1 MDRPVDTVMMI
12 NTESALPSYGTLACP
27 RCNKKLLQRIVRG
40 DIRCVEC
47 ETTFELELFDPPQRR
62 AVTQLRLEE
71 IAEARPVC
79 GNHARNVA
87 SESCSRC
94 GMFICSV
101 CAISSDGTTFCPACY
116 ERLSAEGALES
127 TRTRF
132 RDASGLALA
141 LAIGGV
147 MLWFLA
153 PLFGLGAVVYG
164 IRAIRQSRELQT
176 GNGCAIAFAIIAG
189 LAEIGAGVFLILALF
204 GGFK

>member
-1 MDRPVDTVMMI
+1 MTIGPEAT
-12 NTESALPSYGTLACP
+12 PSYGTLACP
-27 RCNKKLLQRIVRG
+27 RCNRKLHQRIVSG
-40 DIRCVEC
+40 ESRCGEC
-47 ETTFELELFDPPQRR
+47 DTTFELQLFDPPQRR

-71 IAEARPVC
+71 IADVRPVC

-87 SESCSRC
+87 TESCSRC
-94 GMFICSV
+94 GMFICNV
-101 CAISSDGTTFCPACY
+101 CAISSDGTTFCPTCY

-141 LAIGGV
+141 FAIGGV

-164 IRAIRQSRELQT
+164 VRAIRQSRELQT
-176 GNGCAIAFAIIAG
+176 GSGCAIAFAIIVG
-189 LAEIGAGVFLILALF
+189 LAEIGAGFFLLLALF
-204 GGFK
+204 GAFK